1 MTTFATKPSLN
12 FTDRLTASVRGG
24 IETELIVDNF
34 AGAGGASL
42 GIEAALGR
50 CVDIAINHSKRAV
63 EIHSINHPN
72 TRHLCEDVWDVDPL
86 EATGGRPVGLAWF
99 SPDCKHFSKAKGG
112 KPLSKRIRGLAW
124 IVIRWAKAV
133 KPRVIILEN
142 VEEFVTWG
150 PLDKNGAIVKEK
162 KGQTFLRWKATLRN
176 LGYEVEHRELVAA
189 DYGVPT
195 TRKRFFLVAR
205 CDGLPIA
212 WPQRT
217 HAPRKKAREL
227 HLKPWRSAAE
237 CIDWTL
243 PCPSIFE
250 RKRPL
255 AEMTMRRIARGIMRY
270 VINAAEPFIVTCN
283 HAGATGGLRSAD
295 EPMRTVT
302 GSRDANGV
310 VIPHVTK
317 FRSGAT
323 GSEVGD
329 PMPTITAGGGN
340 PERPAGAAHA
350 LGLVPAY
357 MVRCAHGEESASGKR
372 WGEGTEPMEAPLPTV
387 TASKDFALISPSLVS
402 IANYGGERT
411 PANDAGEPL
420 TTITAHPD
428 GGHHAAVEAFLSK
441 YHGENGDVNGRA
453 SDPAVPISTLDT
465 QNRFGLVSATLMT
478 NTSGHACTDAQKPSP
493 TLTSGQQQA
502 VAAATLQRFNY
513 GEAEHVDPRNPMQTV
528 TAGGN
533 HHGVVSA
540 SLVGV
545 GGRAGQSPERSVEQP
560 AATITA
566 KGDAALAAAHLTK
579 LYGTNRSGADV
590 AAPVPTITGS
600 SNHVGEVRAFL
611 VKYYSHGGQDQD
623 ARNPMHT
630 ITDRARMGLVN
641 VRGVDYQI
649 TDIGLRMLQPAEL
662 LRAQFGRFAK
672 EYILHGTKA
681 DQVAAIGNS
690 VCPELAEAIVRSNFG
705 GGV

>member
-1 MTTFATKPSLN
+1 M
-12 FTDRLTASVRGG
+12 DRRTACVRGR
-24 IETELIVDNF
+24 IEQELIVDNF

-63 EIHSINHPN
+63 EIHGINHPH

-86 EATGGRPVGLAWF
+86 AATGGRPVGLAWF

-150 PLDKNGAIVKEK
+150 PLDDEGKIVKEK
-162 KGQTFLRWKATLRN
+162 KGQTFLRWVSQLRS

-205 CDGLPIA
+205 CDGVPIT
-212 WPQRT
+212 WPERT
-217 HAPRKKAREL
+217 HAPRKKALTL

-237 CIDWTL
+237 CIDWSL

-255 AEMTMRRIARGIMRY
+255 AEATMRRIARGIMRY
-270 VINAAEPFIVTCN
+270 VIDAKEPFIVTCN

-317 FRSGAT
+317 FRTGAT
-323 GSEVGD
+323 GSEAGD
-329 PMPTITAGGGN
+329 PMPTITAGNGN
-340 PERPAGAAHA
+340 PARPAGAGHA
-350 LGLVPAY
+350 LG
-357 MVRCAHGEESASGKR
+357 E
-372 WGEGTEPMEAPLPTV
+372 
-387 TASKDFALISPSLVS
+387 
-402 IANYGGERT
+402 
-411 PANDAGEPL
+411 
-420 TTITAHPD
+420 
-428 GGHHAAVEAFLSK
+428 VEAFLSK
-441 YHGENGDVNGRA
+441 YHGDNGETNGRA
-453 SDPAVPISTLDT
+453 TSPSDPISTLDT
-465 QNRFGLVSATLMT
+465 QNRFAL
-478 NTSGHACTDAQKPSP
+478 
-493 TLTSGQQQA
+493 
-502 VAAATLQRFNY
+502 AAAFLQRFNF
-513 GEAEHVDPRNPMQTV
+513 GETEHVDPRNPMQTI

-533 HHGVVSA
+533 HV
-540 SLVGV
+540 
-545 GGRAGQSPERSVEQP
+545 
-560 AATITA
+560 
-566 KGDAALAAAHLTK
+566 
-579 LYGTNRSGADV
+579 AD
-590 AAPVPTITGS
+590 
-600 SNHVGEVRAFL
+600 VRAFL

-623 ARNPMHT
+623 ARNPLHT
-630 ITDRARMGLVN
+630 ITDRARMGLVS
-641 VRGVDYQI
+641 VYGVDYQI
-649 TDIGLRMLQPAEL
+649 TDIGLRMLQPSEL
-662 LRAQFGRFAK
+662 LRAQFGRFAD
-672 EYILHGTKA
+672 EYILTGTKA

-690 VCPELAEAIVRSNFG
+690 VCPELAEAIVRSNFK
-705 GGV
+705 